1 MTRYAAAAREYAHD
15 CVWQV
20 TARVRTVLG
29 NLVELRDNHKTLLKE
44 LDRSEEMGST
54 LLIGDILEKT
64 LMPLLMGYSK

>member
-1 MTRYAAAAREYAHD
+1 MLK
-15 CVWQV
+15 V

-29 NLVELRDNHKTLLKE
+29 NLVELRDNHKTLLKK

-54 LLIGDILEKT
+54 LLIGDILEQT